1 MNQLKLTVS
10 NNRWVLSLQEI
21 LLKFKIRKKLMKFVQ
36 NIKLKTQFMR
46 KIINLVEIAPQEK

>member
-1 MNQLKLTVS
+1 MNKLKLVVS
-10 NNRWVLSLQEI
+10 NKTWVLSLQEI
-21 LLKFKIRKKLMKFVQ
+21 LHKFKIRKKLMKFVQ